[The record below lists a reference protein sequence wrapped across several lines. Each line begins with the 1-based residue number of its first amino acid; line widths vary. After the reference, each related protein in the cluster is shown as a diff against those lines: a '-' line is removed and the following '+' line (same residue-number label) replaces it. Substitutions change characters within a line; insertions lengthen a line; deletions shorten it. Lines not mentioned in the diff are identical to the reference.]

1 MIFFFN
7 KLWVLICFIF
17 NIFGLFCSLYFFF
30 SIICIEFVVVELI
43 YFYIFRLRKFRYV
56 KKFNLLYRYI
66 VYFI

>member
-7 KLWVLICFIF
+7 KLWVLIRFIF

>member
-17 NIFGLFCSLYFFF
+17 NIFELFCSLYFFF
-30 SIICIEFVVVELI
+30 SIICIKFVVVELI

>member
-7 KLWVLICFIF
+7 KLWVLIRFIF

-30 SIICIEFVVVELI
+30 SIISIKFVVVELI

>member
-7 KLWVLICFIF
+7 KLWVLIRFIF

-30 SIICIEFVVVELI
+30 SIIRIEFVVVELI
-43 YFYIFRLRKFRYV
+43 YFYIFRSRKFRYV